1 MPSSTP
7 WICSGRRGLC
17 PRRRLWRSRA
27 PITTGSRAASARTL
41 SARDAVYDS
50 HDDKSL
56 ATFTLESDGGEQVSL
71 ESLRGKPVVLYF
83 YPRDDTPGCTAQAC
97 GIRDAWGEF
106 EQRGAVVLGVSPDS
120 ASSHV
125 KFKDKYGLPF
135 TLLAD
140 EDHALAEAY
149 GVWVE
154 KSMAGRTY
162 MGVERSTFVIDADG
176 NVSKVMRRVKPDT
189 HADDVLAALP

>member
-1 MPSSTP
+1 MVEEGKP
-7 WICSGRRGLC
+7 
-17 PRRRLWRSRA
+17 A
-27 PITTGSRAASARTL
+27 PA
-41 SARDAVYDS
+41 
-50 HDDKSL
+50 
-56 ATFTLESDGGEQVSL
+56 FTLESDGGEHVSL
-71 ESLRGKPVVLYF
+71 ESLRGRPVVLYF
-83 YPRDDTPGCTAQAC
+83 YPKDDTPGCTAQAC

-120 ASSHV
+120 ADSHV
-125 KFKDKYGLPF
+125 KFKGKYDLPF

-140 EDHALAEAY
+140 EDHEVSEAY

-154 KSMAGRTY
+154 KNMAGKTY

-176 NVSKVMRRVKPDT
+176 NVSKVMRRVQPDT